1 MASFSGLT
9 PGIYWSSEESNPS
22 SWEVLNEEVING
34 DDTTIDGAKYI
45 LIVTGV
51 RDVNRRSFHVEI
63 PRNEKV
69 KDNKVI
75 FDYTAFD
82 ENKNYGTIYQWHF
95 FLAYKKLI
103 DALTNR
109 LNKVSELS
117 SETKKYCYDFIQ
129 DRVWTTTIYNS
140 GSVEANVI
148 NRDIAIQ
155 WIVDFSNESAGLQ
168 FIKDTAVGFEVT
180 TYDSGAVDNG
190 GENSYTGFNA
200 LKSFA
205 GAYYCQSTITD
216 STVFYPL
223 KSAEQRQYATSIIV
237 NTRQTGDRA
246 PFRVSIETNDD
257 VINSSGE
264 WPGEETEDTKN
275 TLTKYQWQM
284 FFAYS
289 DLVDLL
295 YKDVNENDPPQPYE
309 LSKYGLPGMIWTSSD
324 YICKPNTL
332 GAVEASK
339 GNGLKWV
346 VCPAFGSS
354 HIVLKTNSKYNF
366 PTVDIVD
373 DLM

>member
-9 PGIYWSSEESNPS
+9 PGIYWSSESSNPS

-34 DDTTIDGAKYI
+34 EDTTIDGAKYI

-51 RDVNRRSFHVEI
+51 RDVDRRSFHVKI

-69 KDNKVI
+69 NGKVK
-75 FDYTAFD
+75 FVYTEF
-82 ENKNYGTIYQWHF
+82 NNSKNYGTIYQWHF

-109 LNKVSELS
+109 LNKISESS

-140 GSVEANVI
+140 GSVEPNVI

-180 TYDSGAVDNG
+180 TYDNGAVDNG

-205 GAYYCQSTITD
+205 GAYYCRNNITD

-246 PFRVSIETNDD
+246 PFRVSIEDNDD
-257 VINSSGE
+257 IINSSDE
-264 WPGEETEDTKN
+264 WPDEETEDTKN

-295 YKDVNENDPPQPYE
+295 YKNVNENDPPQPYE

-332 GAVEASK
+332 GAAEIAK

-366 PTVDIVD
+366 PTVENVD